1 MTELRGRGTTDI
13 LIGVVDGLKG
23 FPEAITAV
31 VPETV
36 VYAMQ
41 FASGKE
47 RKAIAKDLKPIYA
60 ASSTEAAAV
69 ALDAF
74 EEGPWGLEVPAH
86 RR

>member
-1 MTELRGRGTTDI
+1 
-13 LIGVVDGLKG
+13 
-23 FPEAITAV
+23 V

-36 VYAMQ
+36 VQTCIVHLIRYAMQ